1 MKVLSMQSMSTLQV
15 VKTKGGVR
23 VVMVGTSIGEVY
35 MLTLPLF
42 EIVSKIDLGASV
54 HTICSVAPGL
64 ALLSIKDRI
73 VAISIGRNFLE

>member
-1 MKVLSMQSMSTLQV
+1 MSTLQV

-42 EIVSKIDLGASV
+42 EIESKINLGASV